1 MGEAAED
8 AIDRD
13 MAMDDWEEEH
23 PDEWDDPLDSYE
35 TPSRPSRNRTTNMSD
50 KPTIEAEVIPTQAV
64 AVRQPGGLAT
74 IQDMDQAFAVAVH
87 QRELLADY
95 IGKQLKPG
103 KHFYQRGDSKPSLTK
118 EGAEI
123 ILLPHNLCP
132 DYEQT
137 GGPVSPPE
145 DGRPYQITI
154 KCTLR
159 IKGQPN
165 SFVGSGIGSAGSEKG
180 YWNKGNWEYQPRQ
193 TDKYLCHNAT
203 LKMAQK
209 SAMIAAT
216 INSTAASEF
225 FTQDMDEPGAPPAEE
240 PKPKAA
246 AAPAAAPA
254 KPKEK
259 TDAYRTAFI
268 KHIGPAMKDKAV
280 QFLIELKWILP
291 TEGLED
297 VSLTHVPEDKA
308 QMEVFMNCLRQ
319 FVDDGTV
326 VVPYGEEAKAP
337 AKSVPHG
344 IEVPRDKN
352 MDPDSPDAPWRKF
365 PVPFGKH
372 AGTKLADLDKNV
384 LYGFWANFKAEET
397 WTDNKGEVRKTK
409 PDKLAKDRL
418 FREMLNEA
426 GAHYEFT
433 APEDDLNY

>member
-1 MGEAAED
+1 
-8 AIDRD
+8 
-13 MAMDDWEEEH
+13 
-23 PDEWDDPLDSYE
+23 
-35 TPSRPSRNRTTNMSD
+35 MSD

-64 AVRQPGGLAT
+64 AVRQSGGLTT
-74 IQDMDQAFAVAVH
+74 IQDMDQQFAVAVH

-95 IGKQLKPG
+95 IKKQLKPG
-103 KHFYQRGDSKPSLTK
+103 KHFYQRGDQKPSLSK

-132 DYEQT
+132 DYQQT
-137 GGPVSPPE
+137 GGPTEPP
-145 DGRPYQITI
+145 DNGRPYQITV
-154 KCTLR
+154 KCILR
-159 IKGQPN
+159 VKGNPD

-180 YWNKGNWEYQPRQ
+180 FWNKTTREWEYQPRQ

-225 FTQDMDEPGAPPAEE
+225 FTQDMDEPGSPPPSETKE
-240 PKPKAA
+240 KPKP
-246 AAPAAAPA
+246 APAASPA

-268 KHIGPAMKDKAV
+268 KHIGPNLKDKAV
-280 QFLIELKWILP
+280 QFLIDLRWILS

-297 VSLTHVPEDKA
+297 LSLVHVPDSKE
-308 QMEVFMNCLRQ
+308 QLEVFMNCLKQ
-319 FVDDGTV
+319 YVDDGTV
-326 VVPYGEEAKAP
+326 VVPYGEGVTAP
-337 AKSVPHG
+337 SVPHG

-352 MDPDSPDAPWRKF
+352 IDPDSPDAPWRKF

-397 WTDNKGEVRKTK
+397 WTDNRGQVRNTK
-409 PDKLAKDRL
+409 PDKLEKDRK